1 MASTGGISGS
11 GAKAPLNKEGMED
24 PREQQQYPLPTA
36 PSSAHQEETDEKT
49 SLLCKLRPKQGTS
62 NLSSAMF
69 NVINSIIGSG
79 MIGLP
84 YSLKQAGF
92 PLGILLLLGVGYITD
107 YSIVLLIKGGNL
119 SGTNSY
125 QALVNKS
132 YGFVGH
138 LILSALQF
146 LYPFIAMISYNI
158 ITGDTLTKVFQRILG
173 ENPFFGRHAII
184 LCVTIIFTLPLS
196 LYRNISKLAKVSFI
210 SLILTVIILVVGIIR
225 AITFSGYVS
234 PTENPWVFAKPNAV
248 QAIGVM
254 SFAFICHHNSFLI
267 YGSLKEPTLS
277 NWTRVTHVSVSF
289 AVFVSLVFATC
300 GYLTFKE
307 YTEGDIFENYCR
319 DDDLATFGRFCY
331 GITVIL
337 TFPLECF
344 VTREVIANVLFSGD
358 LTLFYHIAVT
368 IVVVA
373 VATSISLV
381 YDCLGIVLELN
392 GVLSATPLVF
402 ILPAACY
409 LKLSEERWIHS
420 DHLLSGL
427 ILTIGVVVM
436 MVGFVMTILYPQECS
451 HGKEMPYCFIGNFSL
466 YNNTVPSSQQTHQP

>member
-1 MASTGGISGS
+1 MAELRPG
-11 GAKAPLNKEGMED
+11 
-24 PREQQQYPLPTA
+24 R
-36 PSSAHQEETDEKT
+36 QEEADERT
-49 SLLCKLRPKQGTS
+49 SLVCKLKNKQGTC
-62 NLSSAMF
+62 NLLSATF

-92 PLGILLLLGVGYITD
+92 PLGILLLLGVAYITD
-107 YSIVLLIKGGNL
+107 YSTILLIKGGNL
-119 SGTNSY
+119 SGTSSY
-125 QALVNKS
+125 QALVNKA
-132 YGFVGH
+132 YGFMGH
-138 LILSALQF
+138 LILSVLQF

-158 ITGDTLTKVFQRILG
+158 IAGDTLTKVFQRIPG
-173 ENPFFGRHAII
+173 VDQENFLIRRHVII
-184 LCVTIIFTLPLS
+184 LCVTVIFTLPLS
-196 LYRNISKLAKVSFI
+196 LYRNISKLGKVSFI
-210 SLILTVIILVVGIIR
+210 SLILTIVILIVGIIR
-225 AITFSGYVS
+225 AITFSAQIS
-234 PTENPWVFAKPNAV
+234 QTENPWVFAKPNAI

-277 NWTRVTHVSVSF
+277 KWAHITHVSVSF

-300 GYLTFKE
+300 GYLTFKN

-337 TFPLECF
+337 TFPIECF
-344 VTREVIANVLFSGD
+344 VTREVIASVLFSGN
-358 LTLFYHIAVT
+358 LTTVCHVAVT
-368 IVVVA
+368 VVVIA
-373 VATSISLV
+373 VATSISLI

-409 LKLSEERWIHS
+409 LKLSEERWTHS
-420 DHLLSGL
+420 DNLLSGL
-427 ILTIGVVVM
+427 ILAVGVLVM
-436 MVGFVMTILYPQECS
+436 IVGFVMTVLHPQECS
-451 HGKEMPYCFIGNFSL
+451 HGKEMPYCSFGNASL
-466 YNNTVPSSQQTHQP
+466 YNNTAPFVQQAQPP